1 MAESAN
7 RKGNLLISKHRRGD
21 EGIYGLSPGL
31 VRFLNEFV
39 IAKLYPW
46 AARCFR
52 TAGLPNRTGLTFQCS
67 VALTTFFGPRRLAQR
82 QGLTP

>member
-1 MAESAN
+1 MEYYHWDYRLPFQIGVERLFTTNIFIYSCWAWGKSPDNVAESAN

-39 IAKLYPW
+39 IAKLYP
-46 AARCFR
+46 
-52 TAGLPNRTGLTFQCS
+52 
-67 VALTTFFGPRRLAQR
+67 
-82 QGLTP
+82 

>member
-39 IAKLYPW
+39 IAKLYRGR
-46 AARCFR
+46 A
-52 TAGLPNRTGLTFQCS
+52 
-67 VALTTFFGPRRLAQR
+67 VVQR
-82 QGLTP
+82 KLNGDYSATW